1 MVGKKHGKTP
11 SPEVVDREL
20 AVVELRRTGETW
32 DRIARAIGYANAGG
46 AYKAYKRAI
55 VRTLQ
60 QPTDELRDIEIDR
73 LDRLQR
79 AYWKKAIDGDLKSA
93 DFVLKVINKR
103 GEFLGLDAPQK
114 IQAEVITYDGNGDID
129 GDIER
134 IIKLLDKMDQ
144 SSTIQVEAGT
154 SEIRAI
160 TSGG

>member
-1 MVGKKHGKTP
+1 M
-11 SPEVVDREL
+11 EL
-20 AVVELRRTGETW
+20 
-32 DRIARAIGYANAGG
+32 
-46 AYKAYKRAI
+46 
-55 VRTLQ
+55 
-60 QPTDELRDIEIDR
+60 DR

-79 AYWKKAIDGDLKSA
+79 AYWKDAIEGNHKSA
-93 DFVLKVINKR
+93 EFVLKLIGKR
-103 GEFLGLDAPQK
+103 AELLGLDAPQK

-134 IIKLLDKMDQ
+134 IIRLLDKMDQ

>member
-11 SPEVVDREL
+11 EPEVIDREL

-32 DRIARAIGYANAGG
+32 ERIARVVGYANAAG
-46 AYKAYKRAI
+46 ALKAYKRAMK
-55 VRTLQ
+55 RTLQ
-60 QPTDELRDIEIDR
+60 LPTDEQRETEIDR

-79 AYWKKAIDGDLKSA
+79 AYWKDAIDGNHKSA
-93 DFVLKVINKR
+93 DLILRIIGKR
-103 GEFLGLDAPQK
+103 AELLGLDAPQK

-134 IIKLLDKMDQ
+134 IIRLLDKVDQ

>member
-1 MVGKKHGKTP
+1 MAGKKHEKTP
-11 SPEVVDREL
+11 TPEVLDREL

-32 DRIARAIGYANAGG
+32 DRIARVIGYASAAG
-46 AYKAYKRAI
+46 AYKAYKRAV

-60 QPTDELRDIEIDR
+60 QPTDELRDMELDR

-79 AYWKKAIDGDLKSA
+79 AYWKDAIDGNHKSA
-93 DFVLKVINKR
+93 EFVLKLIGKR
-103 GEFLGLDAPQK
+103 AELLGLDAPQK

-134 IIKLLDKMDQ
+134 IIRLLDQMDQ
-144 SSTIQVEAGT
+144 SSAIQVEAGT